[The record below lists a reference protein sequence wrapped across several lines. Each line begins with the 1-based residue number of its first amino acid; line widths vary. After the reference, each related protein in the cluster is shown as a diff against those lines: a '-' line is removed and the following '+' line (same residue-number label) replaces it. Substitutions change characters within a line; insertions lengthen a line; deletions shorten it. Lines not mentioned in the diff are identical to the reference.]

1 MTDMRIK
8 NDKGF
13 TFIELIMVLV
23 VASIVAV
30 IVINLLMST
39 GAELIAQ
46 TDVIKAHLRYAQASA
61 MGSDNI
67 RGIHCDGDFYWLYK
81 EGNIGDRVILPGE
94 KKNTDDNIADVAN
107 AFKVRLSVKGISNM
121 NLFTLSFD
129 DMGVPH
135 TDATAADGNE
145 LTSVHSYSQI
155 TVSSGGN
162 NQTITITPNTGFIP

>member
-1 MTDMRIK
+1 MRIK

-23 VASIVAV
+23 VATIIGV
-30 IVINLLMST
+30 IVLNRLMST

-61 MGSDNI
+61 MGSDKI

-81 EGNIGDRVILPGE
+81 EGNIGNRVILPAE
-94 KKNTDDNIADVAN
+94 KKNTDDNIDDVAN
-107 AFKVRLSVKGISNM
+107 AYKVRLSAKGISNM
-121 NLFTLSFD
+121 ELFTLSFD
-129 DMGVPH
+129 DRGVPH
-135 TDATAADGNE
+135 TDDSAADGNE
-145 LTSVHSYSQI
+145 LTAGHSYSQI

>member
-1 MTDMRIK
+1 MIHMRIK

-13 TFIELIMVLV
+13 TFIDLIMVLV
-23 VASIVAV
+23 VASIIAV
-30 IVINLLMST
+30 IVLNRLMST
-39 GAELIAQ
+39 GTELIAQ

-107 AFKVRLSVKGISNM
+107 AFKVRLSEKKISNM
-121 NLFTLSFD
+121 DLFTLSFD
-129 DMGVPH
+129 DRGVPH
-135 TDATAADGNE
+135 TDAAAADGNE
-145 LTSVHSYSQI
+145 LAADSQI

-162 NQTITITPNTGFIP
+162 NQTITITSNTGFIP

>member
-1 MTDMRIK
+1 MRIK

-23 VASIVAV
+23 VASIIAV
-30 IVINLLMST
+30 IVINRLMST
-39 GAELIAQ
+39 GTELIAQ

-67 RGIHCDGDFYWLYK
+67 RGIHCDGGFYWLFYN
-81 EGNIGDRVILPGE
+81 GDINIKKVLLGE
-94 KKNTDDNIADVAN
+94 VSDTVDLAD
-107 AFKVRLSVKGISNM
+107 KGISSM
-121 NLFTLSFD
+121 EVFTLSFD
-129 DMGVPH
+129 DRGVPH
-135 TDATAADGNE
+135 TDAAASDGNE
-145 LTSVHSYSQI
+145 LTAGHSYSQI

>member
-1 MTDMRIK
+1 MRIK
-8 NDKGF
+8 NHKGF

-23 VASIVAV
+23 VATIIGV
-30 IVINLLMST
+30 IVLSRLMSPGT
-39 GAELIAQ
+39 ELIAQ

-61 MGSDNI
+61 MGSDKI

-81 EGNIGDRVILPGE
+81 EGNIGNRVILPGE
-94 KKNTDDNIADVAN
+94 KKNTDDNVADVAN
-107 AFKVRLSVKGISNM
+107 ANKVRLSEKGISNM
-121 NLFTLSFD
+121 EPFTMSFD

-135 TDATAADGNE
+135 TDATATDGNE
-145 LTSVHSYSQI
+145 LTSGHSYSQI